1 MRSRSNPRVL
11 FRLLGLLKPYR
22 LRLTLAG
29 IALLIASG
37 SVLLMGQ
44 GLRLVIDQG
53 FMAENAS
60 RLNQA
65 LLGVLV
71 VVSILAVASAGRYY
85 LITWIGERLAADLRR
100 QVFDHILTLE
110 PDFFER
116 DSLALK
122 GAGEIQSR
130 LTADTGIIQ
139 TLFGSSLSVALRN
152 ALMLIGAIVLMVLT
166 QPWLSALVLLGI
178 PATVLPIL
186 WYGRRVR
193 RLSRDSQDRIAELGR
208 YAGEAMTG
216 IRTVQAFGHEDTDR
230 QAYGQRVESAFDAAV
245 ERTQQRAW
253 LTGIA
258 MLVVFS
264 AVGVML
270 WQGGHEVLA
279 GRMSAGEL
287 SAFVF
292 YAVLAAGA
300 VASLAEVAGDVQ
312 RAAGAAERLLE
323 LLDAEPHIQ
332 PPDHPRPLPH
342 PTRGAIAFEQ
352 VSFAYPSRPESPA
365 IQDLD
370 ISIAPGER
378 VALVGP
384 SGAGK
389 STLLQLLLRFYDPD
403 SGRVTLDGID
413 LRELD
418 PQVLRRE
425 IGLVSQEPVLFT
437 GSVADNL
444 RYGDPSASLGALEKA
459 ARDANALDFIEA
471 LPHGFNTSLGPGG
484 IQLSGGQ
491 RQRLAIA
498 RALLRNPRVLLL
510 DEATSALDAESERI
524 VQIALDRLMR
534 NRTSLVVAHRL
545 ATVIAADRLLVFDQG
560 RVVAAGTHREL
571 LDTSPLYR
579 HLAALQFAHG
589 DVDALADDSNM

>member
-22 LRLTLAG
+22 LRLMLAG

-53 FMAENAS
+53 FMADNAS

-71 VVSILAVASAGRYY
+71 VVTVLAVASAGRYY
-85 LITWIGERLAADLRR
+85 LITWIGERLAGDLRR

-116 DSLALK
+116 DSLSMK

-332 PPDHPRPLPH
+332 PPDHPRPLPD
-342 PTRGAIAFEQ
+342 PTHGAIAFEQ

-370 ISIAPGER
+370 IGIAPGER

-403 SGRVTLDGID
+403 NGRVTLDGID

-418 PQVLRRE
+418 PQALRRE

-459 ARDANALDFIEA
+459 ARDANALDLIEA
-471 LPHGFNTSLGPGG
+471 LPHGFDTSLGPGG

-589 DVDALADDSNM
+589 DVDVLTDDSAM